1 MVHPNELRLG
11 NKLYNQAGD
20 IITVQQIL
28 HNTVVYD
35 TRMQVNQERANV
47 SGSYAIAYTSEVEE
61 VIEEAE
67 FTDLEPIIITPLVL
81 QSCGL
86 RNFMRDEWIV
96 RYATGHIDFEFIE
109 HKLRLRQ
116 PASSHIQIKYLHQL
130 QNLFFALSGQELTVS
145 L

>member
-1 MVHPNELRLG
+1 MIHANELRLG

-28 HNTVVYD
+28 HNTIVYD
-35 TRMQVNQERANV
+35 TRMQVNQERATL
-47 SGSYAIAYTSEVEE
+47 SGSHGMDYTSGVEE

-67 FTDLEPIIITPLVL
+67 FTELAPIIITPRIL

-86 RNFMRDEWIV
+86 HNFMRDEWIV

-130 QNLFFALSGQELTVS
+130 QNLFFALTGQELTVS